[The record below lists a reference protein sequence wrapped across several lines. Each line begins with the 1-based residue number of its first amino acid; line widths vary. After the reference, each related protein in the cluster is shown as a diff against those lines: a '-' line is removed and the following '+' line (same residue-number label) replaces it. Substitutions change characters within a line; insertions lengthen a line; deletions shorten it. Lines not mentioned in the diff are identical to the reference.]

1 MHVWQNTESLADAV
15 DHVGGGMAFANDLP
29 GEASSNV
36 ATGGSV
42 ISPFCDVLETINAG
56 ERITFYLVQVV
67 YSLTVGA
74 LPLANATI
82 LPAR

>member
-1 MHVWQNTESLADAV
+1 MHVWQNTESSAEAV

-29 GEASSNV
+29 GEASSKV

-42 ISPFCDVLETINAG
+42 ISPFCSALEIANAIKG
-56 ERITFYLVQVV
+56 IAFYLVQVV
-67 YSLTVGA
+67 YCLAAGA

-82 LPAR
+82 LLAL